1 MLKKSVVIKRK
12 RIKLPRFN
20 YKNLLFFTLFFCGFI
35 VGILSMKGEENQ
47 IKSIAIEFFGD
58 YILNKSNDGF
68 FAAFLNSFFL
78 ICFFPFITFIFGLC
92 AVGIPIIIAIP
103 TIIGVLVGMAI
114 GFLYS
119 CYSLQGL
126 GYAALILIPSVSIVI
141 ATLIRCCNE
150 AVNMSIEIIANMSG
164 YKNQAK
170 RNEFKEYFLRFL
182 IFLVPLIISAIINAT
197 SFRVFN
203 NLFSFI

>member
-12 RIKLPRFN
+12 RMDIPHFN
-20 YKNLLFFTLFFCGFI
+20 YKNLLFLTLFFCGFI
-35 VGILSMKGEENQ
+35 VGILSMKGEDNQ
-47 IKSIAIEFFGD
+47 VKTIAVEFFGD
-58 YILNKSNDGF
+58 YILNKSNEGLF
-68 FAAFLNSFFL
+68 SAFLNSFFL
-78 ICFFPFITFIFGLC
+78 ICLFPFITFIFGLC

-103 TIIGVLVGMAI
+103 TIIGALVGMAI

-126 GYAALILIPSVSIVI
+126 GYAALILIPSVSILI
-141 ATLIRCCNE
+141 ATLTRCCNE

-164 YKNQAK
+164 YKNQSK

-182 IFLVPLIISAIINAT
+182 VFLIPLILSAVLNAA
-197 SFRVFN
+197 SFKVFN